1 MDLTGL
7 GSVAQLGSEIVNR
20 IWPDASESD
29 KAKLTLAL
37 AELQA
42 MSETAQ
48 AQAAV
53 NRAEAESGSWV
64 ARNWRPSL
72 GWICVFAF
80 FYQFVLYPPLL
91 WITAFFPEVHPPVL
105 ESMDVLMQ
113 LISGLLG
120 ISLAG
125 LRSFEKAKGVARN

>member
-7 GSVAQLGSEIVNR
+7 SSVAQLGSEIITR
-20 IWPDASESD
+20 IWPDASEAD

-37 AELQA
+37 AQLQA
-42 MSETAQ
+42 ESGNAKAQ
-48 AQAAV
+48 ASV
-53 NRAEAESGSWV
+53 NQAEAASGSWV

-72 GWICVFAF
+72 GWICVLAF

-91 WITAFFPEVHPPVL
+91 WISAFFPDIHAPPL
-105 ESMDVLMQ
+105 EGMDVLMQ
-113 LISGLLG
+113 LVSGMLG

-125 LRSFEKAKGVARN
+125 LRSWEKTKGVVR